1 MVVVV
6 VAGGK
11 WEVSNCKSVSPVFP
25 RTESPPQKETRS
37 EAAETRLW
45 LSIEDSS
52 KTSLPAPTFHRLRP
66 PAPPHTLR
74 FSPCVRTLGPALCLG
89 CRMGCIFLERDRWK
103 LSLLVHSFGVTSLS
117 PHLSG

>member
-74 FSPCVRTLGPALCLG
+74 FLALRAHTRAGTLPRVQDGLH
-89 CRMGCIFLERDRWK
+89 F
-103 LSLLVHSFGVTSLS
+103 S
-117 PHLSG
+117 